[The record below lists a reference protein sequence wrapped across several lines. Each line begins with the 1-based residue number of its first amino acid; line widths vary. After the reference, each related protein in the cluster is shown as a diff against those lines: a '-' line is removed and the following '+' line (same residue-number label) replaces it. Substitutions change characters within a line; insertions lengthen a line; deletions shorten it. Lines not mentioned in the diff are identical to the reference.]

1 MRDLQE
7 FWVKLPPTEWNGR
20 HGASLET
27 LADRLRYG
35 GKKGRRAGQ
44 RILRREYRVAVAR
57 PLAVGTSA
65 SVPLF
70 PVSCDCGVELHDLD
84 ECVAHECPHTVV
96 ASESPPLRPADHD
109 ATETRGVKDR

>member
-7 FWVKLPPTEWNGR
+7 FWVTLPPTEWNGR

-35 GKKGRRAGQ
+35 GRKGRRAGQ
-44 RILRREYRVAVAR
+44 RILRREYPHQAVAQN
-57 PLAVGTSA
+57 PK
-65 SVPLF
+65 
-70 PVSCDCGVELHDLD
+70 
-84 ECVAHECPHTVV
+84 
-96 ASESPPLRPADHD
+96 PLRPADHD

>member
-7 FWVKLPPTEWNGR
+7 FWVTLPPTEWNGR

-35 GKKGRRAGQ
+35 GRKGRRAGQ
-44 RILRREYRVAVAR
+44 RILRREYPHRVAVAR

-84 ECVAHECPHTVV
+84 ECAAHECPHTVV
-96 ASESPPLRPADHD
+96 AETAEQVRPR
-109 ATETRGVKDR
+109 EG